1 MSTYGFT
8 VNCDGNATAMMAKIN
23 ASLVEMGGVAQM
35 ESTKIKSSVG
45 GITSMFG
52 GLKNMLLTGLG
63 MGAAF
68 KGFQFL
74 HSGIEKFHALE
85 QVTAKIEANLSST
98 GGAAGMGMKEL
109 QDFAVGLSNKIQ
121 ASRAEVTDM
130 QSQLLTFPAITK
142 DVFAQSMGLVADIA
156 KQTNHGLSET
166 AIMYG
171 KALNDPT
178 DGLQKMMRYGVMFTE
193 GEKTKIKALQASG
206 KLIGAQKFMMEA
218 IAHSGYAGVAA
229 KMFDADAAA
238 KFNKRLENIQLSF
251 GEMYETVERKLIPVI
266 MSMMDGLK
274 PILSTIIEPIQQQM
288 ERITS
293 NVSGWVDYLDIA
305 KDRFGEIFPVASDI
319 EFKIAQ
325 MVGDMVEFV
334 KESTLLKDLFSDLGE
349 VVQAFMEFG
358 DELVDTFNELIEP
371 LVDMVNWLEKINK
384 SLFHSDDQAALGD
397 LTGLKNILGVIPELN
412 LGKQEGSTLGKDDK
426 GNAIKQNA
434 LNTSEL
440 GGAKGGLGESKIIN
454 IKIDTMQR
462 IESISGIKDLKN
474 ASEDAIEVLI
484 RAINNLAYSQSATM

>member
-74 HSGIEKFHALE
+74 SEGTKIFHDLE
-85 QVTAKIEANLSST
+85 QVTAKVQANLSAT

-156 KQTNHGLSET
+156 KQKGHGLSET

-178 DGLQKMMRYGVMFTE
+178 KGLQKMTRYGVVFT
-193 GEKTKIKALQASG
+193 
-206 KLIGAQKFMMEA
+206 
-218 IAHSGYAGVAA
+218 
-229 KMFDADAAA
+229 D
-238 KFNKRLENIQLSF
+238 
-251 GEMYETVERKLIPVI
+251 
-266 MSMMDGLK
+266 
-274 PILSTIIEPIQQQM
+274 
-288 ERITS
+288 
-293 NVSGWVDYLDIA
+293 
-305 KDRFGEIFPVASDI
+305 
-319 EFKIAQ
+319 
-325 MVGDMVEFV
+325 
-334 KESTLLKDLFSDLGE
+334 
-349 VVQAFMEFG
+349 
-358 DELVDTFNELIEP
+358 
-371 LVDMVNWLEKINK
+371 
-384 SLFHSDDQAALGD
+384 
-397 LTGLKNILGVIPELN
+397 
-412 LGKQEGSTLGKDDK
+412 
-426 GNAIKQNA
+426 
-434 LNTSEL
+434 
-440 GGAKGGLGESKIIN
+440 
-454 IKIDTMQR
+454 
-462 IESISGIKDLKN
+462 
-474 ASEDAIEVLI
+474 
-484 RAINNLAYSQSATM
+484 